1 MDKNV
6 FLDKIREFKRVME
19 EHKIMMKENAKNVFS
34 EISKDIFTNNPQLN
48 SFSWNQYT
56 PYFNDGD
63 TCYFSVNRDYY
74 KINESSDN
82 IDSWTLNNEK
92 YSKDLDLVELGF
104 DSLESLKKAYNDID
118 ELMNIFD
125 DSDLEEMFDDHVEI
139 TVYRDGRIEV
149 DDYSHD

>member
-19 EHKIMMKENAKNVFS
+19 EHKIMMKENAKNVFT

-56 PYFNDGD
+56 PYFNDGE

-74 KINESSDN
+74 KINNSDDT
-82 IDSWTLNNEK
+82 IDSWTLNHEV
-92 YSKDLDLVELGF
+92 YRQDLDLEELGF

-125 DSDLEEMFDDHVEI
+125 DSDLEEMFGDHAEV
-139 TVYRDGRIEV
+139 TVSRNDGVTV
-149 DDYSHD
+149 DG

>member
-6 FLDKIREFKRVME
+6 FLDKIREVKRVME

-74 KINESSDN
+74 KINVSNDT

-125 DSDLEEMFDDHVEI
+125 DSDLEDMFDDHAEI

-149 DDYSHD
+149 DEYMHD